1 MGEILI
7 DEPCGLLIVNKHAG
21 CTSLDIVNKIRRL
34 YGTKRVGHTGTLDP
48 MPTGVLVVLVGRAAK
63 AAELVPSDRKTYRAK
78 LKLGITTDT
87 EDTTG
92 NILTSTDTIPDKYRV
107 FEVCREFVG
116 EVMQVP
122 PMYSALKVNGQK
134 LVDIARR
141 GGEVERKARPITVF
155 SLECKETDRKE
166 EYVLDV
172 ECSGGTYIRTLCADI
187 GKKLGCGGAMAALER
202 RAACGFPIEEAMT
215 VDELTA
221 LDENERVS
229 RIIPLSELFS
239 ELPEVT
245 LPEFYERLFRSGCE
259 IYQKKIGT
267 NFETETLVRV
277 SGENCGFFAI
287 GQVREYPD
295 GSAIKSVKLFYL

>member
-1 MGEILI
+1 MGEILR

-48 MPTGVLVVLVGRAAK
+48 MATGVLVVLVGRAAK
-63 AAELVPSDRKTYRAK
+63 AAELVPSDRKIYRAL

-92 NILTSTDTIPDKYRV
+92 NILTSTEEIPDRDRV
-107 FEVCREFVG
+107 FEVCREFIG
-116 EVMQVP
+116 EVMQIP

-134 LVDIARR
+134 LVDIARK

-155 SLECKETDRKE
+155 SLECKETDRAD

-172 ECSGGTYIRTLCADI
+172 DCSGGTYIRTLCADI

-202 RAACGFPIEEAMT
+202 RAACGFSIDEAKN
-215 VDELTA
+215 VDELTE
-221 LDENERVS
+221 LDEDERMA
-229 RIIPLSELFS
+229 RLIPLSELFS
-239 ELPEVT
+239 SLSEVK

-267 NFETETLVRV
+267 DFETDTLVRV
-277 SGENCGFFAI
+277 SGEKCGFFAI

-295 GSAIKSVKLFYL
+295 GTAIKSVKLFYL